1 MATRLIVGDDMRH
14 IVYILSVVLAP
25 LFSFAADNH
34 AANLPFQKILSERE
48 VTALI
53 PARVRD
59 RDDWSRDILRTFS
72 NQDLPVTADNVCAV
86 KAVIQQESGFD
97 PKPKTKNMRH
107 VTERAMKEKF
117 GVVGA
122 TGIRTAL
129 DAKQDSERKVSYWKR
144 IEKAKSEYDVDRVL
158 QDFSANYGAA
168 EIYLKN
174 DFFTTAGSMQVS
186 VSFVSDQAKFHGA
199 TQDMGAWKIREFLY
213 TRYGGIYFGTL
224 RLLGY
229 PAGYDKSIY
238 RFADYNVGM
247 YASRNAAVQQQVAR
261 LTGHRLALDG
271 DLLRYDKNG
280 VAVKEAGE
288 SERAIVEAARR
299 YVPNLD
305 SRVIRNDLLL
315 EKTTAFENT
324 STYLAIKRAYQ
335 AKYGE
340 APYAR
345 LPEVEIKSPK
355 ITSKFTTA
363 QFARRVNNRYVSC
376 LNQVRK
382 STKHDMEGK
391 EQWALTSK

>member
-1 MATRLIVGDDMRH
+1 MRLNM
-14 IVYILSVVLAP
+14 YTLSFVFCALAS
-25 LFSFAADNH
+25 FSSENH

-59 RDDWSRDILRTFS
+59 RNDWSRDILRTFS
-72 NQDLPVTADNVCAV
+72 NHNLPVTADNICAV

-97 PKPKTKNMRH
+97 PKPKTKNMMH

-122 TGIRTAL
+122 AGIRTAL
-129 DAKQDSERKVSYWKR
+129 DAKQDSERKISYWKR

-158 QDFSANYGAA
+158 QDFSANYGITD
-168 EIYLKN
+168 IYLKN

-199 TQDMGAWKIREFLY
+199 TQDMGAWKIREYLY

-247 YASRNAAVQQQVAR
+247 YASRNVAVQQQVAR
-261 LTGHRLALDG
+261 LTGHHLALDG

-280 VAVKEAGE
+280 AAVKEAGE
-288 SERAIVEAARR
+288 SERAIVEVIKQ
-299 YVPNLD
+299 YVPNFN

-363 QFARRVNNRYVSC
+363 QFATRVNSRYVSC
-376 LNQVRK
+376 LKQIHK
-382 STKHDMEGK
+382 SSKHVKEGR
-391 EQWALTSK
+391 EQWALTSKQL

>member
-1 MATRLIVGDDMRH
+1 MATRLIVGGD
-14 IVYILSVVLAP
+14 IQYIFYILSVVLAS
-25 LFSFAADNH
+25 LASFSSGIH
-34 AANLPFQKILSERE
+34 AANFPFQKILSERE
-48 VTALI
+48 VTYLI

-59 RDDWSRDILRTFS
+59 RDGWSRDILRTFS
-72 NQDLPVTADNVCAV
+72 NQNLPVTADNVCAV

-97 PKPKTKNMRH
+97 PKPKTKNMMH
-107 VTERAMKEKF
+107 VTKRAMKEKF

-122 TGIRTAL
+122 AGIRTAL
-129 DAKQDSERKVSYWKR
+129 DAKQDSERKISYWKR
-144 IEKAKSEYDVDRVL
+144 IEKAKSEYDVDQVL
-158 QDFSANYGAA
+158 QDFSANYGVA
-168 EIYLKN
+168 EIYLKY

-199 TQDMGAWKIREFLY
+199 TQDLEALKIREFLY

-229 PAGYDKSIY
+229 PAGYDKLIY

-247 YASRNAAVQQQVAR
+247 YASRNVAVQQQVAR

-288 SERAIVEAARR
+288 SERAIVETVRLYA
-299 YVPNLD
+299 PNLD

-315 EKTTAFENT
+315 EKTIAFENT
-324 STYLAIKRAYQ
+324 GTYLAIKRAYQ
-335 AKYGE
+335 AKYGA

-345 LPEVEIKSPK
+345 LPEVKIKSPK

-363 QFARRVNNRYVSC
+363 QFATRVNSRYLLCLKQALKDKPEFVSF
-376 LNQVRK
+376 
-382 STKHDMEGK
+382 
-391 EQWALTSK
+391 